1 MCFYS
6 KKIKSLSTCHIYLF
20 IWMIFILR
28 NEIMLPWCD
37 RPAGVGEIFLFE
49 TKEYERKYFFFC
61 SVSALYLFL
70 FFYSCVLIVFL
81 FRISSAWDLVLCLV
95 ERFYHI
101 GELSHG
107 LKNVPSSVILVFL
120 NFFFGSHQFGTR
132 VLLKDFITLE
142 DYLTK
147 KKIENVPSLVIFSY
161 QFAT

>member
-1 MCFYS
+1 MLLFEKNKIVIDLSYLS
-6 KKIKSLSTCHIYLF
+6 IHLNDIYFKKWNYATVM
-20 IWMIFILR
+20 W
-28 NEIMLPWCD
+28 
-37 RPAGVGEIFLFE
+37 PAGGSRWNLSFWNKRIW
-49 TKEYERKYFFFC
+49 TKIFFFC